1 MTGTERNVE
10 KAGRKPAFLLRG
22 TIGDVACGAASAR
35 RDHRLSV
42 EW

>member
-22 TIGDVACGAASAR
+22 DVACGAASGR
-35 RDHRLSV
+35 LDHRLSV
-42 EW
+42 ER